1 MNLICWA
8 GNVGQW
14 THESNFPLVSFLLL
28 RSLQYRRKSQVRR
41 SKEGFPGLCQ
51 SRRILRKMNHQM
63 MLLYTFSSRHRFY
76 QSELQASLSAST
88 IGSSHDLFWNAGILK
103 VGRWLSR
110 AKPSPQKLRLLVS
123 RRHCEEE
130 ERLKKILS
138 QLLLLS
144 RLGLKPKSVLFSVLP
159 QSQPNAT
166 LLKKN
171 SGGTHQSAIPDR
183 FL

>member
-1 MNLICWA
+1 MWANGLMNQISHLCHFFCCVVCSTDA
-8 GNVGQW
+8 
-14 THESNFPLVSFLLL
+14 S
-28 RSLQYRRKSQVRR
+28 RKSADP
-41 SKEGFPGLCQ
+41 KKAFPVFVNPDEFWERWIIRWCCCIHSHPGIDFTNL
-51 SRRILRKMNHQM
+51 NP
-63 MLLYTFSSRHRFY
+63 
-76 QSELQASLSAST
+76 ELQASQRLNNWFIPWPFLKCKDLSGWKVTFKSET
-88 IGSSHDLFWNAGILK
+88 IATK
-103 VGRWLSR
+103 M
-110 AKPSPQKLRLLVS
+110 RLLVS